1 MSLLPR
7 EIRNQK
13 EATTYRIC
21 MNCKKSTDKEADM
34 TGQDMI
40 ALGVVIMAL
49 SSVLFVIVLCV
60 LHRLKKKI
68 G

>member
-1 MSLLPR
+1 
-7 EIRNQK
+7 
-13 EATTYRIC
+13 
-21 MNCKKSTDKEADM
+21 M

-40 ALGVVIMAL
+40 ALGVVIMVL

-60 LHRLKKKI
+60 LHRLKNKI

>member
-1 MSLLPR
+1 M
-7 EIRNQK
+7 
-13 EATTYRIC
+13 
-21 MNCKKSTDKEADM
+21 M
-34 TGQDMI
+34 GQDMI

>member
-1 MSLLPR
+1 
-7 EIRNQK
+7 
-13 EATTYRIC
+13 
-21 MNCKKSTDKEADM
+21 M

-49 SSVLFVIVLCV
+49 SSVMFVIVVCV